1 MLAAEQIVHDLR
13 GFVADSYPDMDVSA
27 EPWEHD
33 PSRLAI
39 YFVEKAFEKLYPYQ
53 RWHYLT
59 HLIPGSYQDSHLQNT
74 IWFELAPGERPQDL
88 QFPDESLIDSI
99 APDVLRCVNAS
110 GFIEALDD
118 QMCPKDEAVPRA
130 GCAGDFAL
138 SKPLLLR
145 CGFTED
151 EIYDVLHV
159 LMRRG
164 GFCDCEILFNV
175 AETSRLK
182 AEYWT
187 ARAEGLDVPDPH
199 SGNGTG

>member
-1 MLAAEQIVHDLR
+1 MLSAEQIVHDLR
-13 GFVADSYPDMDVSA
+13 GFVADSYPNMDVSA

-59 HLIPGSYQDSHLQNT
+59 HLIPEAYKETHLQNT

-88 QFPDESLIDSI
+88 QFPDEALIDSI
-99 APDVLRCVNAS
+99 APDVLRCVKAS
-110 GFIEALDD
+110 GFTD
-118 QMCPKDEAVPRA
+118 
-130 GCAGDFAL
+130 
-138 SKPLLLR
+138 
-145 CGFTED
+145 D

-164 GFCDCEILFNV
+164 GYCDCEILFNV

-182 AEYWT
+182 AGYWT
-187 ARAEGLDVPDPH
+187 ARAEGLEVLDPH
-199 SGNGTG
+199 SDRGTR